1 MTNTYDHNFKLLID
15 KVILRFDK
23 EQPAQLSEPNKQ
35 DKMAG
40 GDFIRKQ
47 FNEIDR
53 DGDGFITESDLRE
66 CVKGHSV
73 NSCAIRCFFKRYD
86 ANGDKKISFTEY
98 HNGLLAY
105 LFQNLRCVGQL
116 PKEYVADFL
125 KSLDENN
132 DGEISE
138 QEFITFMRKTWQ
150 NQCCCC
156 SGAQQ
161 QFIPKKLR

>member
-1 MTNTYDHNFKLLID
+1 
-15 KVILRFDK
+15 
-23 EQPAQLSEPNKQ
+23 
-35 DKMAG
+35 MAG

-47 FNEIDR
+47 FDEIDK

-73 NSCAIRCFFKRYD
+73 HSCAIKCFFKRYD

-98 HNGLLAY
+98 HNGLLSY
-105 LFQNLRCVGQL
+105 LFQNLRDEATASSLFHLLDTDRSGKVSLSEMRHFFESCVGQL
-116 PKEYVADFL
+116 PKEYVTDFL
-125 KSLDENN
+125 RSLDENK

-138 QEFITFMRKTWQ
+138 EEFITFMRKTWQ